1 MQSQV
6 EYVAE
11 WQAQLASAK
20 QQLGYFETGKMRWK
34 VNGVDRSDSHMAALK
49 KAIVGIEKLL
59 AAYGV
64 EPDLE

>member
-6 EYVAE
+6 EYLAE

-20 QQLGYFETGKMRWK
+20 RQLGYFETGEMRWK
-34 VNGVDRSDSHMAALK
+34 VNGVDHSDSHIAALK
-49 KAIVGIEKLL
+49 KASGGIEKLL

-64 EPDLE
+64 EPNLE